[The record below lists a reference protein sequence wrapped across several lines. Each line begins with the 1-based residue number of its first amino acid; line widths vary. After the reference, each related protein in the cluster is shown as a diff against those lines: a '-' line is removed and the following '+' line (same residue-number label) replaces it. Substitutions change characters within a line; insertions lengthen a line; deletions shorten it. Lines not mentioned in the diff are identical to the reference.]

1 MMWAYPLLLM
11 LLMVVV
17 LVILL
22 LLRMLLML
30 MLMLLLLL
38 LLVLNNLDNRPRPLV
53 VVGLH
58 ADHWYLTSADGRMYL
73 KGRGV
78 STPPAPP
85 LLRAR
90 LYRLIFSA
98 LPQEPIRLP
107 LSCLKMNKPR
117 GRRAKRRRAAR
128 RVVPSPP

>member
-1 MMWAYPLLLM
+1 LLLM

-30 MLMLLLLL
+30 MLMLMLL

-58 ADHWYLTSADGRMYL
+58 ADHWYVTSADGRMYL
-73 KGRGV
+73 KARGV
-78 STPPAPP
+78 SNPPVPP
-85 LLRAR
+85 LFWAR

-98 LPQEPIRLP
+98 LPQEPILC
-107 LSCLKMNKPR
+107 LSENE
-117 GRRAKRRRAAR
+117 
-128 RVVPSPP
+128 